1 MFDKIR
7 KVLLIVCVG
16 VFLYASFNL
25 GKIFY
30 DYYQVDKQTEEI
42 KDEYV
47 KPKENKKSVENP
59 LERKI
64 DFVSLKKRNKDVAG
78 WIYIPG
84 TKIDEVILYGK
95 TNDTYIHTTIDKKY
109 SFAGEVFMDSI
120 NKPDFTDS
128 QTIIYGHNMKNG
140 SRFAALRKFSNKEF
154 FDKNPYVYIYLPDGS
169 IYVYSVYVIKKVNA
183 TEDKYYTNN
192 VDYNKYIKQ
201 LQSGAVHTRSV
212 SNKKAPLVLLSTCV
226 AASGEAR
233 WVVGGRLEKVV
244 K

>member
-169 IYVYSVYVIKKVNA
+169 IYVYSVYAIKQVNA
-183 TEDKYYTNN
+183 TEGKYYTNN